1 MDNHLLLFLK
11 NLFYLKYLPKL
22 GNNASFSLIF
32 LFGILTS
39 IHCIGMC
46 GGIVLT
52 QCINKYEVKAVDK
65 KLNKSTFF
73 PIAIY
78 NMGRVISYTIIG
90 GVVGGIGQVLTLSGT
105 FKGIIP
111 IIGGMFMIIMAINL
125 LGIFPVLRYLNISM
139 PKFVV
144 NRIVG
149 KNSSTSP
156 LIVGLLTGLMPCGPL
171 QMIQL
176 YALSTRSAI
185 YGAVSAFIFT
195 LGTIPGIFAFGTFS
209 AIINK
214 KFSRYIL
221 KFSAALVIILG
232 IVMIGRGLALTG
244 VVFPSFVDSNNKT
257 GDYEVSVVHGN
268 IQTVTTSIGQDYF
281 PPIQVAKGIKVRW
294 TIKVDKSVY
303 SDCNNAIQIPVYNI
317 EKKFVV
323 GNNIVEFMP
332 DKEGEF
338 VYTCWMGMIKSK
350 IKVVS
355 NETLTQAA
363 NSNSSTSSTKQVT
376 NFSTQ
381 VSRSTSQK
389 ENSAVSSSKN
399 ENNISMSNTV
409 SDVENSDN
417 KPQSILEWL
426 RDKLTPGGN
435 ESTKRQQKT
444 QTWIGW
450 IFDRDC
456 IGINPVK
463 HTKACNIMGSCY
475 ASGLGI
481 IPYVEGKSFDTY
493 KAMKDFV
500 VFDGESKIVAKSFIE
515 SLPENWRTN
524 ITIKVTGY
532 PVNNIPTNKDET
544 NVPEQDSS
552 KVDHY
557 LGGIHITSIEAY
569 YIEGISTNKLPS
581 PNIIFPKK

>member
-11 NLFYLKYLPKL
+11 DLFYLKYLPSL

-52 QCINKYEVKAVDK
+52 QCINRNEAKIVSK
-65 KLNKSTFF
+65 KLSKNTFL

-78 NMGRVISYTIIG
+78 NIGRVISYTIIG
-90 GVVGGIGQVLTLSGT
+90 GVVGGIGQVLTLSGI

-111 IIGGMFMIIMAINL
+111 IIGGIFMIIMAINL

-144 NRIVG
+144 NRIVE

-185 YGAVSAFIFT
+185 YGAASAFIFT
-195 LGTIPGIFAFGTFS
+195 LGTIPGLFAFGTFS
-209 AIINK
+209 AIISK

-221 KFSAALVIILG
+221 KFSAALVIVLG

-244 VVFPSFVDSNNKT
+244 VVFPAFLDSNSKT
-257 GDYEVSVVHGN
+257 NNYTASVVQGN

-281 PPIQVAKGIKVRW
+281 PPIQVTKGIKVKW
-294 TIKVDKSVY
+294 TINVDKSVY
-303 SDCNNAIQIPVYNI
+303 SDCNNAIRIPVYNI
-317 EKKFVV
+317 KKKFVI
-323 GNNIVEFMP
+323 GNNTVEFTP
-332 DKEGEF
+332 DREGEF
-338 VYTCWMGMIKSK
+338 IYTCWMGMIKSK
-350 IKVVS
+350 IKVVP
-355 NETLTQAA
+355 NGGLKKV
-363 NSNSSTSSTKQVT
+363 SNSSSLTSSTKQVADS
-376 NFSTQ
+376 STQ
-381 VSRSTSQK
+381 VSKSTSQK
-389 ENSAVSSSKN
+389 ENSAVSSTKN
-399 ENNISMSNTV
+399 ENNVSMSNTV
-409 SDVENSDN
+409 NDVGNSDN
-417 KPQSILEWL
+417 KPESILEWFK
-426 RDKLTPGGN
+426 DKLTPGGN
-435 ESTKRQQKT
+435 ESAKRQQKT
-444 QTWIGW
+444 QTWVGW

-481 IPYVEGKSFDTY
+481 IPYIEGKSFDTY
-493 KAMKDFV
+493 KAMRDFV

-544 NVPEQDSS
+544 NVPEEDSS

-557 LGGIHITSIEAY
+557 LSGIHITSIEAY